1 MTVTKPPPA
10 PALLTGRVLRSR
22 SGRLSVRAHPRSLV
36 VGGVLVVVVLV
47 VAVLMLVTGDYPATV
62 GEVVRTVFGDGPP
75 GLELIVN
82 RFRMPRI
89 LVGIAVGVALGVSGA
104 IFQSL
109 SRNPLGS
116 PDIIGFT
123 TGSAT
128 GALLVILV
136 FRDTMSGTAGGAIA
150 GGVVTSLVVYMLAF
164 KRGVSGFRLILIG
177 IGVSAMLAS
186 VNAFLLSRATL
197 RDAQNAQLWL
207 VGSLN
212 ARGWQHVVPVW
223 TAIAALLPIAVVLGK
238 RMMMLEMGDEAAA
251 ARGVPVER
259 SRLALLLTAV
269 GLTAVATA
277 AAGPVGFVALAAPQV
292 ARRLTGS
299 TGAGLLPAA
308 LTGAAL
314 LTAADLAGQRLIA
327 PTQLPVGLT
336 TGAIGGLYLAVL
348 LGREWRKG
356 RS

>member
-1 MTVTKPPPA
+1 MTVTERPPTDRPV
-10 PALLTGRVLRSR
+10 TGRVLRSR
-22 SGRLSVRAHPRSLV
+22 SGRVSVRAHPRSLV
-36 VGGVLVVVVLV
+36 VGGVLFVLVLV

-82 RFRMPRI
+82 RFRLPRV
-89 LVGIAVGVALGVSGA
+89 LVGIAVGAALGVAGA
-104 IFQSL
+104 VFQSL

-136 FRDTMSGTAGGAIA
+136 FRDTTFGTAGGAIA
-150 GGVVTSLVVYMLAF
+150 GGVVTSLVVYVLAF
-164 KRGVSGFRLILIG
+164 KRGVAGFRLVLIG

-186 VNAFLLSRATL
+186 VNAFLLSRAAL
-197 RDAQNAQLWL
+197 RDAQSAQLWL

-223 TAIAALLPIAVVLGK
+223 IALALLLPLAVALGR
-238 RMMMLEMGDEAAA
+238 RMTMLEMGDEAAA
-251 ARGVPVER
+251 ARGVAVER
-259 SRLALLLTAV
+259 SRLSLLFVAV

-299 TGAGLLPAA
+299 TGPGLIPAA

-327 PTQLPVGLT
+327 PVQLPVGLT
-336 TGAIGGLYLAVL
+336 TGAIGGVYLAVL
-348 LGREWRKG
+348 LAREWRKG